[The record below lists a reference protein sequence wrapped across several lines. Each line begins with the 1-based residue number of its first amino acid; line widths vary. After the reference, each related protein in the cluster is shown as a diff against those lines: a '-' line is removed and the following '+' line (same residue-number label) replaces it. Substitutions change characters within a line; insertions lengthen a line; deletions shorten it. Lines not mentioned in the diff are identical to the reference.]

1 MRILNI
7 VGARPNLVKI
17 APLLREMRRHPEI
30 EPILVHTGQ
39 HYDEKLSDVFFRQMG
54 IPEPDVNLE
63 VGSGSHAWQTS
74 EILRKIE
81 TVLLERKP
89 DCVLVVGDV
98 NSTVAV
104 SLAAAKLGIPVVHV
118 EAGLR
123 SADWSMPEEVNR
135 VVTDRVSDYLFAP
148 SADAVPLAA
157 WRAGAGVV
165 LVHGSSEILAGDT
178 VIYALPHGGPGIVP
192 A

>member
-1 MRILNI
+1 MKIINV

-17 APLLREMRRHPEI
+17 APLMREMHRHSEI
-30 EPILVHTGQ
+30 QPVLLHTGQ

-63 VGSGSHAWQTS
+63 VGSGSHAWQTA

-98 NSTVAV
+98 NSTVAA

-123 SADWSMPEEVNR
+123 SFDRSTPEELNR
-135 VVTDRVSDYLFAP
+135 VVPDAP
-148 SADAVPLAA
+148 
-157 WRAGAGVV
+157 
-165 LVHGSSEILAGDT
+165 
-178 VIYALPHGGPGIVP
+178 
-192 A
+192 